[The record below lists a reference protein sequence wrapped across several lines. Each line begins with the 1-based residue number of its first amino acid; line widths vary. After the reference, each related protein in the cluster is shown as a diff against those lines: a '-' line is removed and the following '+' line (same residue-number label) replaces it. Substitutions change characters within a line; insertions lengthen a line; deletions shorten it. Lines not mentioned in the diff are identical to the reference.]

1 MEKEMKIKKLENK
14 LNILYD
20 KYIPLHTL
28 YGEEDVRV
36 LALKPSLQMYALSN
50 YYINNF
56 YNIDE
61 TIDKVIYTLLD
72 LIEQCENI
80 NIFENTKHSLFSRL
94 KQKRKIKIQR
104 KKYKEIFLILSTFYR
119 STKSTFI
126 YPTKIK
132 VDKYKELIDLADKL
146 IIEEIQRRNN
156 TQETL
161 SNNDEIE
168 LL

>member
-20 KYIPLHTL
+20 KYIPLYAL

-36 LALKPSLQMYALSN
+36 LVLKPSLQIYALSN

-61 TIDKVIYTLLD
+61 NIDKVIYILLD

-80 NIFENTKHSLFSRL
+80 NIFENTKHSLFSKL
-94 KQKRKIKIQR
+94 KQKRKFRIQR
-104 KKYKEIFLILSTFYR
+104 KKYKEIFLILSAFYR
-119 STKSTFI
+119 ATKSTFI
-126 YPTKIK
+126 YPSKVK

-146 IIEEIQRRNN
+146 IKEEVERRNN
-156 TQETL
+156 IVEEKPTQPDL
-161 SNNDEIE
+161 DLI
-168 LL
+168 